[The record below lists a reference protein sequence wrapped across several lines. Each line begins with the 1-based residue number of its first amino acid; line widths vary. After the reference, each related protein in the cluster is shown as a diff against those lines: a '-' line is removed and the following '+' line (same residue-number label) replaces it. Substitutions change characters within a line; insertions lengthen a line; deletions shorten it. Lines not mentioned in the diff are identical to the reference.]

1 MLREKNGKGIV
12 VDRDGSEYSR
22 KASADQSSPKV
33 KALQG
38 CIRENSQG
46 LTAGSR
52 EEYQDMFKRIV
63 KNCKEEVSL

>member
-1 MLREKNGKGIV
+1 MLREKNSRGIV
-12 VDRDGSEYSR
+12 VDRDDTQYSR

-46 LTAGSR
+46 LRANSR

-63 KNCKEEVSL
+63 KNCKEEVSI